1 MSNQIDDLFK
11 KKLEAHSIEPD
22 PNVWSKISSGFLKK
36 NKAIIWFRA
45 AAALLLMVS
54 AFWLYHNINGNDN
67 TPTKITEVHPTE
79 LKEEKPAVIQEKVI
93 EEKNNTTKASVPTI
107 QKPKLLADKN
117 NNESHDKM
125 VEEGNPAIN
134 IPIKQVAPIAQ
145 IDIIDIDPAEGNP
158 VNEEAVSKP
167 ISKPIVI
174 VYELKS
180 YTEKTESD
188 SEFDPFPQKKNGLKK
203 VLDVANNIRTG
214 ESPLSGLRQV
224 KEELF
229 ALNFKKEDKHN
240 K

>member
-11 KKLEAHSIEPD
+11 KKLEVHSVEPD
-22 PNVWSKISSGFLKK
+22 PNVWSRISSGLLKK

-54 AFWLYHNINGNDN
+54 AFWLYQNISNS
-67 TPTKITEVHPTE
+67 TPSKITEVQPTE
-79 LKEEKPAVIQEKVI
+79 LKEEKPAVIQEKAI
-93 EEKNNTTKASVPTI
+93 EEKHNTIKASVPTI
-107 QKPKLLADKN
+107 QKPELLADKKSN
-117 NNESHDKM
+117 KSHNKM
-125 VEEGNPAIN
+125 VEEDNPAINMPINN
-134 IPIKQVAPIAQ
+134 IPIKQAESIAQ
-145 IDIIDIDPAEGNP
+145 VDTDPMKGNTE
-158 VNEEAVSKP
+158 NEEAVSKP
-167 ISKPIVI
+167 TSKPIVI

-180 YTEKTESD
+180 YTVKTESD
-188 SEFDPFPQKKNGLKK
+188 SEFDPFLQKKNGLKK

-214 ESPLSGLRQV
+214 ESPLGGLRQV